1 MLESVKNNR
10 IQYQKLTE
18 QEKQD
23 RQILGT
29 LVGPCADIINPTRNG
44 RTYSEKL
51 WEKVFNAPL
60 VKEQLN
66 AGGIFGELEHPDYD
80 EVNPEKI
87 AVVMPE
93 APKKG
98 ADGLLYGYWHILNT
112 PCGKI
117 LKTLVDY
124 GYKPG
129 ISTRGNG
136 DIIQDYDGN
145 ESVDPDT
152 YQLNALDIV
161 LIPAVEKARLE
172 LAESL
177 NTKKPLKESLKELVD
192 NSSDEDKKIMNESL
206 AQLNITLTSENAG
219 EAREVS
225 IPVDMTVSDNG
236 DVKIETVDT
245 IPEDD
250 PGVIGETPEITVTA
264 DVVMQAQSEVEQEV
278 ETEIAN
284 SDVDNSVED
293 DNIQAEVEDDA
304 VDNVE
309 VSVID
314 DLQEALKQN
323 GLLKQSNENLQNSLS
338 VSIAK
343 EQQLDEQLNRCKN
356 KIAELVESQKKIIGL
371 QMRSNKLQENVE
383 TLTESVNQMDSKTQ
397 KLEHTIN
404 LQKINIHQLSRQNE
418 RMEIKQNSLRE
429 KLALA
434 HKENENIKQDYM
446 AQLDKQSNDNNSLTE
461 NLNNQIDNYKNI
473 NEKLSIENKKLK
485 SQLSSVI
492 ESYARLKSQIS
503 GVDFDII
510 KDNIKN
516 NSIEDIDRLTES
528 YMSRKMIERKLPFT
542 NDDIKKIRYN
552 RPIKGYTNPINSDDV
567 YSGE

>member
-1 MLESVKNNR
+1 MLESVRNNR

-236 DVKIETVDT
+236 DVKIETVT
-245 IPEDD
+245 TLPEDD
-250 PGVIGETPEITVTA
+250 PGIIGETPEVTVTA
-264 DVVMQAQSEVEQEV
+264 DVVMQA
-278 ETEIAN
+278 
-284 SDVDNSVED
+284 
-293 DNIQAEVEDDA
+293 
-304 VDNVE
+304 
-309 VSVID
+309 
-314 DLQEALKQN
+314 
-323 GLLKQSNENLQNSLS
+323 
-338 VSIAK
+338 
-343 EQQLDEQLNRCKN
+343 
-356 KIAELVESQKKIIGL
+356 
-371 QMRSNKLQENVE
+371 
-383 TLTESVNQMDSKTQ
+383 
-397 KLEHTIN
+397 
-404 LQKINIHQLSRQNE
+404 
-418 RMEIKQNSLRE
+418 
-429 KLALA
+429 
-434 HKENENIKQDYM
+434 
-446 AQLDKQSNDNNSLTE
+446 
-461 NLNNQIDNYKNI
+461 
-473 NEKLSIENKKLK
+473 
-485 SQLSSVI
+485 
-492 ESYARLKSQIS
+492 
-503 GVDFDII
+503 
-510 KDNIKN
+510 
-516 NSIEDIDRLTES
+516 
-528 YMSRKMIERKLPFT
+528 
-542 NDDIKKIRYN
+542 
-552 RPIKGYTNPINSDDV
+552 
-567 YSGE
+567 

>member
-1 MLESVKNNR
+1 MLESVRNNR

-51 WEKVFNAPL
+51 WEKVFSAPL

-236 DVKIETVDT
+236 DVKIETVT
-245 IPEDD
+245 TLPEDG
-250 PGVIGETPEITVTA
+250 PGIIGETPEVTVTA

-284 SDVDNSVED
+284 SDVANSVED

-473 NEKLSIENKKLK
+473 NEKLSVENKKLK